1 MKKNNRLLFLLIII
15 LVIWNVI
22 LTVLLSN
29 ANIEVTNK
37 TDINQTTV
45 TGFSTDLTKIFA
57 DNKSSVVVV
66 ESGSSLSSGIIY
78 KSIDDTVYVVTT
90 YHGIADSNYIRV
102 VFASGASH
110 EASLV
115 DKDIFSDIAVL
126 EVKADFDVIPVK
138 LGNSDLLNDG
148 EFLACIGTP
157 TNIQYANSNELA
169 IVSNKLRTINNSITF
184 DDNNYE
190 YYIDAI
196 QLSSDLKEGYSG
208 SPIFNMAGEVHG
220 LITMKDDTAVFAL
233 PINEV
238 KIIADNII
246 NGKEYN
252 KIQFGFK
259 GVIVNELET
268 YEKNQLNVSLDINN
282 GFLINSIKSNS
293 FANSLGLKTSD
304 VIISINDKTINK
316 YADLLEIE
324 YTDARTF
331 ELKVER
337 NGEEIVLTGSIND

>member
-45 TGFSTDLTKIFA
+45 TGFSTDLTKVFA
-57 DNKSSVVVV
+57 ENKSSVVVV

-78 KSIDDTVYVVTT
+78 KSVDDVVYVVTT

-102 VFASGASH
+102 VFASWASH

-196 QLSSDLKEGYSG
+196 QLNSDLKEGYSG
-208 SPIFNMAGEVHG
+208 SPIFNMAGEVQG

-246 NGKEYN
+246 EGKEINYAS
-252 KIQFGFK
+252 
-259 GVIVNELET
+259 VSASSYST
-268 YEKNQLNVSLDINN
+268 LNSAEGIDVDVTASMITNYLAFNTN
-282 GFLINSIKSNS
+282 IKPFDNY
-293 FANSLGLKTSD
+293 L
-304 VIISINDKTINK
+304 
-316 YADLLEIE
+316 
-324 YTDARTF
+324 
-331 ELKVER
+331 
-337 NGEEIVLTGSIND
+337 